1 MMKKS
6 ERLNDM
12 LRFLNDR
19 EFFNLYDLMEKYDIS
34 KSTALRD
41 IESLEQLG
49 VPIYAEHGRYGRY
62 GILQHQLLAPILFTM
77 DEIYALYFAMLTL
90 KSYQSTPFH
99 LSVKQLNEKFEACLS
114 QKQLQQIHLMKKVLQ
129 FEVSKHHHVS
139 QYLDRILKSILHK
152 STCMIQYVKGQQVTG
167 YHVQFFKIS
176 AKFGQWYASGID
188 IKTQQT
194 KVFRCDRITSLQ
206 EENSETPYSIDD
218 LLLRSLDAYQSANSI
233 EYEVEITEQAKD
245 MFYKENYPSM
255 SIEHGAKTIV
265 RGYYNPG
272 EESFITN
279 YFMRFGSSIIAVKPN
294 SLKKIMVQQME
305 NLMSH
310 YRSL

>member
-19 EFFNLYDLMEKYDIS
+19 EFFNLHDLMEKYDIS

-41 IESLEQLG
+41 IDSLEQLG
-49 VPIYAEHGRYGRY
+49 VPIYAEYGRYGRY

-77 DEIYALYFAMLTL
+77 DEVYALYFAMLTL
-90 KSYQSTPFH
+90 DSYQSTPFH

-114 QKQLQQIHLMKKVLQ
+114 QKQLQQIQLMKKVLQ
-129 FEVSKHHHVS
+129 FEVSQHHHVS
-139 QYLDRILKSILHK
+139 YYLDRILKSILHEN
-152 STCMIQYVKGQQVTG
+152 TCVIQYVKDQQKTS
-167 YHVQFFKIS
+167 YQVQFYKIS

-188 IKTQQT
+188 IKAHQT

-206 EENSETPYSIDD
+206 EENSETQYSIDD
-218 LLLRSLDAYQSANSI
+218 LLHRSLNAYKSDNSI
-233 EYEVEITEQAKD
+233 QYEVEITEQAKD
-245 MFYKENYPSM
+245 LFYKENYPSM
-255 SIEHGAKTIV
+255 SIELGERTII
-265 RGYYNPG
+265 RGYYNSG

-294 SLKKIMVQQME
+294 SFKQMMVQHME
-305 NLMSH
+305 NLVSH
-310 YRSL
+310 YLKL

>member
-1 MMKKS
+1 MKKS

-19 EFFNLYDLMEKYDIS
+19 EFFNLSDLMEKYHIS
-34 KSTALRD
+34 KSTTLRD
-41 IESLEQLG
+41 IDSLEQLG

-77 DEIYALYFAMLTL
+77 DEVYALYFAMLTL
-90 KSYQSTPFH
+90 DSYQSTPFH

-129 FEVSKHHHVS
+129 FEVSQHHHVS
-139 QYLDRILKSILHK
+139 HYLDRILKSILHE
-152 STCMIQYVKGQQVTG
+152 STCTIQYVKGQQETS

-188 IKTQQT
+188 IQSNQT
-194 KVFRCDRITSLQ
+194 KVFRCDRITSFQ
-206 EENSETPYSIDD
+206 EEMCDTRYSIDD
-218 LLLRSLDAYQSANSI
+218 LLHRSLDAYKSANSI
-233 EYEVEITEQAKD
+233 EYEVEIAEQAID
-245 MFYKENYPSM
+245 LFYKENYPSM
-255 SIEHGAKTIV
+255 NIERGEKTFI

-279 YFMRFGSSIIAVKPN
+279 YFMRFGTSIMAVKPD
-294 SLKKIMVQQME
+294 SLKQIMVQHME
-305 NLMSH
+305 NLVSH
-310 YRSL
+310 YLELE